1 MSTALAVEVIEP
13 WRPRQSRYKESYCM
27 DVVEF
32 MGRGHSATAFAG
44 EIGVSR
50 DTLYDWRGKYPDFME
65 AMKVGQAKRVLFW
78 EREHMRITETGEGMI
93 VGSIFA
99 LKNADPTD
107 PEGYRD
113 RHEIIGMP
121 PPQNI
126 DETLIAQRIAHL
138 LMQGIPQ

>member
-1 MSTALAVEVIEP
+1 MSTEVSVEVLEP
-13 WRPRQSRYKESYCM
+13 WRPRQSRYKDSYCTEIV
-27 DVVEF
+27 DF
-32 MGRGHSATAFAG
+32 MGGGHSATAFAG

-50 DTLYDWRGKYPDFME
+50 DTLYEWRGKYPDFLE

-78 EREHMRITETGEGMI
+78 EREHINITRTGEGMI

-121 PPQNI
+121 APQAI
-126 DETLIAQRIAHL
+126 DETLIAQRVAFL
-138 LMQGIPQ
+138 LMQGMPQ